1 MKAFTRTLSGSG
13 GLRPGGGILRLRVQ
27 AQHAQLRMAI
37 VVLTL
42 VGLLA
47 VALAVPTSAWAASG
61 AVEIGIEVANTQEEA
76 GAGGTASVDVGLAIG
91 LDKQASGASATSV
104 PLGLAIGYDR
114 VVDATYT
121 IKLDPNNG
129 TRADAFKGSVA
140 PARLSVAV
148 DSKYDKACDEGTLG
162 EYEGDKPQ
170 GISADVLAAVSAK
183 RPGYVLDGWYWAD
196 DAKDPDQYGRAQ
208 LMSAPVDL
216 GELAD
221 YDFVRANAGRT
232 LYAKWK
238 LGPRVRIDLEGA
250 VTEGG
255 YAKLYCWPGRGYT
268 FAEPAIDKEL
278 EAGFVVSTID
288 EGGLDV
294 TAALGVT
301 QNPAHQLSTKVFSSW
316 GYETQG
322 SSGALQQEKLITCEK
337 NGTTGGTTG
346 TTRFAYRLMPAALAY
361 ATDEIETWRNISS
374 PEEDPAAPA
383 GSRRAMWSA
392 LYDTARISVAAPFRV
407 TFQKEQPTAEGGAT
421 AVPYT
426 ADELDVATRIYSA
439 AQPFYNRSTA
449 GEGDA
454 AAPVSVYVSALEC
467 MDKGAGTLFPCT
479 TDERRVLGLG
489 DTDTF
494 ITDAGSPRALRF
506 GYDAFLG
513 QNRVSATANAATW
526 IVLPPAGDDDTPKQ
540 LYFGFDLTKVQLNR
554 AAIMTAGA
562 SSSAD
567 AVAGYVETL
576 ANVKYTYSVAP

>member
-1 MKAFTRTLSGSG
+1 MKALMKAPGGSG
-13 GLRPGGGILRLRVQ
+13 GLRS
-27 AQHAQLRMAI
+27 LRMTLVAI
-37 VVLTL
+37 VCALVLTAL
-42 VGLLA
+42 
-47 VALAVPTSAWAASG
+47 ALAVPAQAWAASG
-61 AVEIGIEVANTQEEA
+61 AVEIGIEVAKTQEET
-76 GAGGTASVDVGLAIG
+76 GADGMASVDVGLAIG
-91 LDKQASGASATSV
+91 LGDAASDAGAASV
-104 PLGLAIGYDR
+104 PIGLAVGYDR

-129 TRADAFKGSVA
+129 TRADAFKGSVS
-140 PARLSVAV
+140 PARLAVAA

-170 GISADVLAAVSAK
+170 GVSADALAAVAAT
-183 RPGYVLDGWYWAD
+183 RPGYVFDGWYWAD
-196 DAKDPDQYGRAQ
+196 EASGLDQHGRVQ
-208 LMSAPVDL
+208 LAGSPVDL
-216 GELAD
+216 YALAD

-232 LYAKWK
+232 LYAKWA

-250 VTEGG
+250 VTADG
-255 YAKLYCWPGRGYT
+255 YARLYCWPGRGYT
-268 FAEPAIDKEL
+268 FAEPAADKEL
-278 EAGFVVSTID
+278 ETGFVVSAID

-301 QNPAHQLSTKVFSSW
+301 QNPTHQLSTKVFSSW

-322 SSGALQQEKLITCEK
+322 SSGALEQEKLVTCEK
-337 NGTTGGTTG
+337 NGTSGGTAG
-346 TTRFAYRLMPAALAY
+346 TARFAYRLMPAALAY

-407 TFQKEQPTAEGGAT
+407 TFQKEQTGAEGGTT

-454 AAPVSVYVSALEC
+454 ATPVSVYVSALEC
-467 MDKGAGTLFPCT
+467 VDKGAGTLFPCT

-489 DTDTF
+489 DADTF
-494 ITDAGSPRALRF
+494 ITDVGSPRALRF
-506 GYDAFLG
+506 GYDTFLG
-513 QNRVSATANAATW
+513 QNRVSATTDAATW
-526 IVLPPAGDDDTPKQ
+526 IVLPPAGDADTPKQ

-554 AAIMTAGA
+554 AAIMTAAG
-562 SSSAD
+562 SSAD
-567 AVAGYVETL
+567 AAAGYVETL